1 VNSYYLIIAVLV
13 HQLDVAAIWKSDGT
27 IEWLLAM
34 VFEAGFLG
42 DDGLELVAGMDLGK
56 AKRESSED
64 LVVIGSMNLE
74 VLCNSDLDGVRGKV
88 RRCVVEGA
96 HGGGYLGSSGTGIFE
111 NINPLR

>member
-1 VNSYYLIIAVLV
+1 MNSYYLIIAVLL
-13 HQLDVAAIWKSDGT
+13 HQLDVAAIWESDGT

-34 VFEAGFLG
+34 VFEAGFF
-42 DDGLELVAGMDLGK
+42 DDGVELVAGMDLGK

-64 LVVIGSMNLE
+64 LVVIGSMDLG

-88 RRCVVEGA
+88 RRCVLEGA
-96 HGGGYLGSSGTGIFE
+96 HGGSYLGSSGTGVFK